1 MLDPRIWIPERSS
14 QEIVLLQLCD
24 CSLKLGLTGT
34 FEISRRGLTIAAKC
48 LICIKL
54 IVTLSET
61 RANVNKVQYIPVPQG
76 QDLILAGHFPPL
88 WSDLHSIS
96 AALKHERN
104 YLEPFF
110 KDTLILPY
118 CFAWISREG
127 ASFFFFFLVGF
138 NIQMVWFVEP
148 CFKTLSSFIN
158 GHCAV

>member
-1 MLDPRIWIPERSS
+1 MCAGPSYIW
-14 QEIVLLQLCD
+14 LQLCD

-34 FEISRRGLTIAAKC
+34 FEISIRGLTIIAKC
-48 LICIKL
+48 LICMKL

-61 RANVNKVQYIPVPQG
+61 RADINKVQCIPISQG
-76 QDLILAGHFPPL
+76 QDLILAGHLPPL

-127 ASFFFFFLVGF
+127 AFFLWVLISRWCDLWSRALKPWVVLLTGTVVS
-138 NIQMVWFVEP
+138 NKQ
-148 CFKTLSSFIN
+148 LL
-158 GHCAV
+158 